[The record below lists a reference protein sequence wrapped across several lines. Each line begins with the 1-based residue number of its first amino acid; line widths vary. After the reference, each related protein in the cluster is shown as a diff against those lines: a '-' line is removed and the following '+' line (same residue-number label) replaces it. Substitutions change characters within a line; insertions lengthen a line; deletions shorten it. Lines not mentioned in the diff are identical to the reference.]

1 MPSRGIPETPAPRST
16 RLARDG
22 GGGGRAAADA
32 AVVDQA
38 QALMPALGEQ
48 AVDLERVDEAA
59 EEVRDIPIEM
69 PRLVVLQAAL
79 VALEQHPRSARPP
92 PPERPTLRP
101 PGRCPA
107 PRGAGPRGAGAP
119 PPRPPPG
126 PPPRRCRSS

>member
-79 VALEQHPRSARPP
+79 VALEQHPRSARALDLLGDRQLPG
-92 PPERPTLRP
+92 ERV
-101 PGRCPA
+101 PGELTIA
-107 PRGAGPRGAGAP
+107 EQ
-119 PPRPPPG
+119 
-126 PPPRRCRSS
+126 